1 MVDENGTS
9 FSGFRPSENNDSQHS
24 LLDEVDEYEAQ
35 ELDYSSD
42 EQNSEDET
50 SQTQY
55 GRLTKKLRVE
65 KPSESHTSYSKFT
78 RKYQGAAVY
87 KSKFQLDWQRKWPC
101 ITPVKDKRNFF
112 YCTVCGKVVSCGH
125 QGEKDVKR
133 HMESELHKKNVV
145 SVKHTTPLKFMP
157 SNLKKKESLFYI
169 AIIHFDLRM
178 CM

>member
-1 MVDENGTS
+1 MVDENGTI
-9 FSGFRPSENNDSQHS
+9 FSGFRLSENSLPNYNDSQHS

-42 EQNSEDET
+42 EQNPEDET

-65 KPSESHTSYSKFT
+65 KPSESHTSSSKFT

-101 ITPVKDKRNFF
+101 ITLVKDKRNFF
-112 YCTVCGKVVSCGH
+112 YCTVVSCGH

-157 SNLKKKESLFYI
+157 SNLKKKVSLFLYRNYT
-169 AIIHFDLRM
+169 F
-178 CM
+178 